1 MADLFGCIDRF
12 FCQQG
17 DVLEWGVTAPEP
29 IERPERLTQWL
40 AAGKHG
46 EMAYMQEHAAMR
58 LEPRQFFPAAET
70 IVLFLHRTPTRIV
83 KCGNFAEAQVAAY
96 ACGPDYH
103 VTLKRLMREL
113 DDQLRDLDPELQLKM
128 FVDSAPVME
137 RDLAVRAGL
146 GWVGKNG
153 LLLHPRY
160 GSQFFVGGFFINRPL
175 EKTLPV
181 IPDRCGTCR
190 RCLEACPTAAIEENR
205 QINATR
211 CISYLTIEKKGEIP
225 LEFRPQ
231 IGNRI
236 FGCDS
241 CQQVCPWNGE
251 HLAEVPAK
259 DSKFNRPLQEWQQV
273 LQPGGGF
280 KRLFKDT
287 PLYRTGRQRMLRN
300 VEIAIEN
307 NSPPASERV

>member
-1 MADLFGCIDRF
+1 MADLFGCIDNF
-12 FCQQG
+12 FSQQAG
-17 DVLEWGVTAPEP
+17 VLEWGVTAPDPVEH
-29 IERPERLTQWL
+29 PERLTQWL

-46 EMAYMQEHAAMR
+46 EMAYMQEHVAMR
-58 LEPRQFFPAAET
+58 LEPRQFFPVADT

-83 KCGNFAEAQVAAY
+83 KCSNSAEAQVAAY

-103 VTLKRLMREL
+103 HTLKGVMREL
-113 DDQLRDLDPELQLKM
+113 EGQLRDLDPELQLKM

-190 RCLEACPTAAIEENR
+190 RCLDACPTAAIEENW

-241 CQQVCPWNGE
+241 CQQACPWNGR
-251 HLAEVPAK
+251 HLDEAPAEG
-259 DSKFNRPLQEWQQV
+259 SKFNRPLQEWQQV

-307 NSPPASERV
+307 SSQSA